1 MKHFNKKILLITIF
15 LCIFMF
21 SGCGRNSGKD
31 DYNTNGNSTETSE
44 TKTSKNTGSV
54 TDKRPADQQDTNNS
68 SPAPSSVKPVANKK
82 LMIYTINE
90 EEIEPATAMIPE
102 EEKITPKLIV
112 DTVVEALED
121 QSISVGI
128 KDVTSKDDTVIVS
141 FDKDKAPI
149 KNVGP
154 KYETAILNAIAQ
166 SLIDNLKE
174 CHKVVYR
181 VEGKAYKSSHI
192 SLGMN
197 EVYLGEK

>member
-1 MKHFNKKILLITIF
+1 MKHIKKKILLITIF

-31 DYNTNGNSTETSE
+31 DYNTNGNSTEASE
-44 TKTSKNTGSV
+44 NNKSKDTGNV
-54 TDKRPADQQDTNNS
+54 TDKKPIDQQDTNN
-68 SPAPSSVKPVANKK
+68 PAPSSVKPVANKK

-102 EEKITPKLIV
+102 KEKITPRLIV

-128 KDVTSKDDTVIVS
+128 NDVTSKGDTVIVS
-141 FDKDKAPI
+141 FNKDMAPL
-149 KNVGP
+149 KNVGS
-154 KYETAILNAIAQ
+154 KYESAILNAIAQ
-166 SLIDNLKE
+166 SLVDNLKE
-174 CHKVVYR
+174 CHKVIYR

-192 SLGMN
+192 TLGMN
-197 EVYLGEK
+197 EVYLGDK